1 MITNARDYEQFIN
14 RISASTPEVLKLR
27 LPTDEPI
34 YEIDWNTRQ
43 VQAPPFIGVEGD
55 HEAETI
61 YFKMARYYELMDL
74 SDTIG
79 LISCKNAKGEEFWYI
94 IPYYDIYSEP
104 DYIIFP
110 WVIQYPVASD
120 KGKVS
125 FAFKFIKISNIITN
139 DGQKLIYE
147 LNSRVATTQV
157 LVGWANA
164 QYTKEHIYTT
174 IDPTSILVDNDLINK
189 LNLIVNSAKFE
200 EIYWID
206 LGDSQN

>member
-1 MITNARDYEQFIN
+1 MITNARDYEQFLS
-14 RISASTPEVLKLR
+14 RISASTPEVLRLR
-27 LPTDEPI
+27 LPTDEPV

-94 IPYYDIYSEP
+94 IPYYDIYSKP

-110 WVIQYPVASD
+110 WVIQYPIASD
-120 KGKVS
+120 TGKVS
-125 FAFKFIKISNIITN
+125 FAFKFIKISDIITN

-147 LNSRVATTQV
+147 SP
-157 LVGWANA
+157 
-164 QYTKEHIYTT
+164 H
-174 IDPTSILVDNDLINK
+174 
-189 LNLIVNSAKFE
+189 
-200 EIYWID
+200 
-206 LGDSQN
+206 